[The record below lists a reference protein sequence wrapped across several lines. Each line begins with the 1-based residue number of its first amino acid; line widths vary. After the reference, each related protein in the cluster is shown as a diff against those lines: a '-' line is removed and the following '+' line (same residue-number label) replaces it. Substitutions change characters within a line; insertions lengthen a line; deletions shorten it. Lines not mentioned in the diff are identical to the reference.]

1 MCLSTSEEPKR
12 SNKLSYKMSYNLT
25 MNFFSS
31 LSRSFLLKAFCRIV
45 PNTPYLGGEGGRG
58 GRAQVRRGKNPRQ
71 GESLDKDQKQ
81 IKQYNYEQAKST
93 RHAGRPA
100 DFQVDLVSHCFHTT

>member
-58 GRAQVRRGKNPRQ
+58 GGLKLDEAKIRAKGK
-71 GESLDKDQKQ
+71 
-81 IKQYNYEQAKST
+81 
-93 RHAGRPA
+93 
-100 DFQVDLVSHCFHTT
+100 V